1 MDIRA
6 DEVTTC
12 SLVELDRRECLDL
25 FGRAGIG
32 RVVLS
37 VEAIPVAL
45 PVNTAVLDGDVVF
58 ATDEGSKL
66 DAALRGN
73 VVSIEADG
81 VDRLYHTGWS
91 VIVTGVAELLTDPGD
106 IERAR
111 RLSLH
116 AWAPG
121 PHHFLV
127 RIPSTVVSGRRIAW
141 GSVTESPTV

>member
-121 PHHFLV
+121 PHRFLV